1 MQPSATSHKAAQYK
15 IPQERSRGGGG
26 GPGCLEGTPG
36 TRASGRRSEM
46 GSSEGKST
54 IFQGATG
61 DRVNDGK
68 EKGAEARSPLFILRL
83 VNSPVINEPRQ
94 EISGNER

>member
-1 MQPSATSHKAAQYK
+1 
-15 IPQERSRGGGG
+15 
-26 GPGCLEGTPG
+26 
-36 TRASGRRSEM
+36 M

-68 EKGAEARSPLFILRL
+68 EKGARSPLFILRL
-83 VNSPVINEPRQ
+83 VNSPVINEPHR
-94 EISGNER
+94 EISWNEK